1 LLSKNKLLTRDN
13 LERRKNLDDPTC
25 LFGSEK
31 ESVHHIFGCVVPNRV
46 WEVVS
51 QVIGVQTGWDFESV
65 ARLGFIIKNLVL
77 PMLSLQSVLEHLEAK
92 ECYFFQGVTWLG
104 MKMVWQRVLSLLR
117 CWKILIPLRM
127 ATGFDDAITVLE
139 KTVLKP
145 EQLRWVQP
153 GAPDAG
159 HDPGGARQV
168 VPVRFQ
174 PP

>member
-65 ARLGFIIKNLVL
+65 ARLWLYNKKFGVANVIT
-77 PMLSLQSVLEHLEAK
+77 S
-92 ECYFFQGVTWLG
+92 EC
-104 MKMVWQRVLSLLR
+104 
-117 CWKILIPLRM
+117 
-127 ATGFDDAITVLE
+127 A
-139 KTVLKP
+139 
-145 EQLRWVQP
+145 
-153 GAPDAG
+153 GAFG
-159 HDPGGARQV
+159 S
-168 VPVRFQ
+168 
-174 PP
+174 